1 MGRGGRR
8 DAPYTPHSGYFP
20 RFGLEH
26 LQFVA
31 WDRPCSPCPTSSSH
45 KRLGQEH
52 LYPQH
57 NCYASGAFQRR
68 LAASFDGGPNKGGRE
83 STTVDFHAG
92 FLANFTYRWTRKGVE
107 GGGKASLGQSE
118 LCVSFFLIIYFILY
132 NLIQFNCLGNL
143 IFHLCER
150 RISIYSCFTA
160 YMKKNN
166 IIDRSQISSS
176 SIVKGIKYLFKRTIL
191 KKILDIDFYSN
202 KRYIHYFIVCA

>member
-1 MGRGGRR
+1 M
-8 DAPYTPHSGYFP
+8 
-20 RFGLEH
+20 
-26 LQFVA
+26 
-31 WDRPCSPCPTSSSH
+31 
-45 KRLGQEH
+45 
-52 LYPQH
+52 
-57 NCYASGAFQRR
+57 
-68 LAASFDGGPNKGGRE
+68 
-83 STTVDFHAG
+83 
-92 FLANFTYRWTRKGVE
+92 E